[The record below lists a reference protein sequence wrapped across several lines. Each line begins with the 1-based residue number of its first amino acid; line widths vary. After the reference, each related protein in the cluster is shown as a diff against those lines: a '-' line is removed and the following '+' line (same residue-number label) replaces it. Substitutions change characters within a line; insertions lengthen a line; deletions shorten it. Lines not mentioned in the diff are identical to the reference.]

1 MATELIAVILV
12 LLVAFIG
19 AIASL
24 FFKLGSAKLS
34 KNLIKIIKNK
44 EIIIALS
51 LYIITIPIY
60 VIALKKGDLS
70 LLYPVISTT
79 YIWVSLLSMYFLKEK
94 MNKYKW
100 LGIFLIISG
109 VILIGVGSK

>member
-1 MATELIAVILV
+1 MAAELMAVFLV

-19 AIASL
+19 AVASL

-34 KNLIKIIKNK
+34 KNLIKLLKNR
-44 EIIIALS
+44 EIMIALF
-51 LYIITIPIY
+51 LYIITIPMY
-60 VIALKKGDLS
+60 VTALKRGDLS

-100 LGIFLIISG
+100 AGISLIIIG